1 MTADEVRVLSANEG
15 FYEAFSD
22 RDLER
27 MDGLWARERPVT
39 CIHPGWSML
48 VGRERV
54 MASWRA
60 ILESNDVQLECS
72 GARAFVAGE
81 SAYVVCYEAARGQQ
95 PFLIATNVFASEDCG
110 WRMVHHHAGQLAR
123 PGDPLEEEEVEAGT
137 N

>member
-1 MTADEVRVLSANEG
+1 MTEDDVRVLSANEV

-22 RDLER
+22 RDPER
-27 MDGLWARERPVT
+27 MDGLWAREREVT
-39 CIHPGWSML
+39 CIHPGWSLL

-60 ILESNDVQLECS
+60 ILRTNDVQIEPS

-81 SAYVVCYEAARGQQ
+81 SAYVVCFEAARGQR
-95 PFLIATNVFASEDCG
+95 PFLIATNVFVREDG
-110 WRMVHHHAGQLAR
+110 EWRLVHHHAGQLAR